1 MQFKAVIVMI
11 IKNLVAMLL
20 TKKMIFWAL
29 EIAAAQTKTAID
41 DNVVGIVKAGY
52 NSDNEALKLH
62 LESLLSDLNAKTA
75 KA

>member
-1 MQFKAVIVMI
+1 
-11 IKNLVAMLL
+11 MLL

-52 NSDNEALKLH
+52 DSDKEALKKH
-62 LESLLSDLNAKTA
+62 LEKLLSDLNAKA
-75 KA
+75 